1 MTITRTTAV
10 LLLAATMAASAI
22 APAHAQ
28 TPERATGTGTRTSF
42 SRAVQAIGP
51 AVVNIFAARR
61 VIDRAAVADPAFAQM
76 LGGSVLQQR
85 VQRSLGSGVIVD
97 PSGLM
102 VTNLHVIQGAEAL
115 KIVLADGREVSAKFI
130 NGDEKLDIA
139 LMKIDLPP
147 DAKIPAIR
155 WGDSDTLQVGDVVLA
170 VGNPFGIGQS
180 VSMGVVSAVDRSAAA
195 LSQYGQFIQTDAAVN
210 PGNSG
215 GALVDS
221 TGAVMGI
228 NTAIFSKSGNSIG
241 ISFAIPSNLVRAVV
255 HDISV
260 DGHVNRPWLGAVG
273 QNVTPQLAERLGLP
287 RAQGVV
293 VNDIIPGSP
302 AAVAGLRNGDVITAL
317 DGKLVTDPAALNER
331 VVAAADL
338 TGRTARLAIWR
349 EGRQQ
354 TVDVRFESLPPR
366 RESERLTIAS
376 TGPLSGFVLEPLSP
390 MLNVELELPMNTEGV
405 AVVGR
410 EQGVG
415 GWQVPLQPGDILLSV
430 NGKTMRTPA
439 DVQEV
444 SKARIR
450 QWQLRFQRQGKVITA
465 VVG

>member
-1 MTITRTTAV
+1 MRKTATILSAA
-10 LLLAATMAASAI
+10 LLATTFM
-22 APAHAQ
+22 PLHAQ
-28 TPERATGTGTRTSF
+28 ERATATGTRTSF
-42 SRAVQAIGP
+42 SRAVQSIGP

-76 LGGSVLQQR
+76 LGGTMLQQR

-102 VTNLHVIQGAEAL
+102 VTNLHVIQGAEAM
-115 KIVLADGREVSAKFI
+115 KIVLADGREVNAKLL
-130 NGDEKLDIA
+130 NSDEKLDLA
-139 LMKIDLPP
+139 VLQIDLPP
-147 DAKIPAIR
+147 GTRIPAIR
-155 WGDSDTLQVGDVVLA
+155 WGDSDSLQVGDVVLA

-180 VSMGVVSAVDRSAAA
+180 VSMGVVSAVDRSNAA

-221 TGAVMGI
+221 TGAVVGI
-228 NTAIFSKSGNSIG
+228 NTAIFSKTGNSIG

-255 HDISV
+255 RDIAT
-260 DGHVNRPWLGAVG
+260 DGEVNRPWLGAVG
-273 QNVTPQLAERLGLP
+273 QNVTPALAERLGLP

-302 AAVAGLRNGDVITAL
+302 AANAGLKNGDVIL
-317 DGKLVTDPAALNER
+317 SMDGKLITDPAALNER

-338 TGRTARLAIWR
+338 TGRTSKFTLWR
-349 EGRQQ
+349 EGAER

-366 RESERLTIAS
+366 RDKERLTIAS
-376 TGPLSGFVLEPLSP
+376 TGPLSGFVVEPLSP
-390 MLNVELELPMNTEGV
+390 ALNVELDLPMNSEGV

-410 EQGVG
+410 EQGAG
-415 GWQVPLQPGDILLSV
+415 GWVVPLQTGDVLLSI
-430 NGKTMRTPA
+430 NGKAVRTVK
-439 DVQEV
+439 DVEAAA
-444 SKARIR
+444 KARIR

>member
-1 MTITRTTAV
+1 MRKTAI
-10 LLLAATMAASAI
+10 LLLAAMAATTAM
-22 APAHAQ
+22 PVMAQ
-28 TPERATGTGTRTSF
+28 ERAAASSTRTSF
-42 SRAVQAIGP
+42 NRAVQSIAP

-61 VIDRAAVADPAFAQM
+61 VVDKAAIADPMFAQM
-76 LGGSVLQQR
+76 LGGALQSR
-85 VQRSLGSGVIVD
+85 VERSLGSGLIVD

-102 VTNLHVIQGAEAL
+102 VTNLHVVAGAEAM
-115 KIVLADGREVSAKFI
+115 KIVLADGREVSARLL

-139 LMKIDLPP
+139 VLKIDLPP

-155 WGDSDTLQVGDVVLA
+155 WGDSDSLRVGDVVLA

-228 NTAIFSKSGNSIG
+228 NTAIFSRTGNSIG

-255 HDISV
+255 RDIAV
-260 DGHVNRPWLGAVG
+260 DGQVNRPWLGAVG
-273 QNVTPQLAERLGLP
+273 QNVTSALAERLGLP

-293 VNDIIPGSP
+293 VNDIVPGSP
-302 AAVAGLRNGDVITAL
+302 AANAGLKNGDVIL
-317 DGKLVTDPAALNER
+317 SMDGKLVTDPAALNER

-338 TGRTARLAIWR
+338 TGRSSKFTVWR
-349 EGRQQ
+349 EGAER

-366 RESERLTIAS
+366 RESERVTIAS
-376 TGPLSGFVLEPLSP
+376 TGPLSGFVVEPLSP
-390 MLNVELELPMNTEGV
+390 ALNVELDLPMNTEGV
-405 AVVGR
+405 AVVARQPGA
-410 EQGVG
+410 G
-415 GWQVPLQPGDILLSV
+415 GWVVPLQPGDILLAI
-430 NGKTMRTPA
+430 NGKTVRTPV
-439 DVQEV
+439 DVQN
-444 SKARIR
+444 SAKARIR